1 MKTRILFMAGV
12 FLFVLCR
19 LNTFAQEV
27 QYDPPW
33 HDSPKASVNFTI
45 KGIDNVPDLYGDVNN
60 PQLVIFFAG
69 NQYMVVEELIKAFK
83 KDYPQYKRVF
93 AETLPPGILAR
104 QMKGGSLAMGNMR
117 LTLHPD
123 VYTAGKARI
132 EENKAFFSRTVP
144 YAKNH
149 LAILVRK
156 GNPKHI
162 RSLEDL
168 GKEDVKVSMPNPE
181 WEGIGRLIEKAYI
194 EAGGEELKKQ
204 IMETKVASG
213 STLLTKIHHRQ
224 TPLNIL
230 YNRSDAGPVWI
241 TEARYHK
248 NIHSLGIVK
257 IPLDKNVFATY
268 FAGALKEAPHPEAA
282 NDFLNFLE
290 GEKAQQ
296 IYRKFGFQAP

>member
-1 MKTRILFMAGV
+1 
-12 FLFVLCR
+12 
-19 LNTFAQEV
+19 
-27 QYDPPW
+27 
-33 HDSPKASVNFTI
+33 
-45 KGIDNVPDLYGDVNN
+45 
-60 PQLVIFFAG
+60 
-69 NQYMVVEELIKAFK
+69 
-83 KDYPQYKRVF
+83 
-93 AETLPPGILAR
+93 
-104 QMKGGSLAMGNMR
+104 
-117 LTLHPD
+117 
-123 VYTAGKARI
+123 
-132 EENKAFFSRTVP
+132 
-144 YAKNH
+144 
-149 LAILVRK
+149 
-156 GNPKHI
+156 
-162 RSLEDL
+162 
-168 GKEDVKVSMPNPE
+168 
-181 WEGIGRLIEKAYI
+181 
-194 EAGGEELKKQ
+194 
-204 IMETKVASG
+204 METKVASG